1 MVIYQA
7 KSEPTNYKPMGGIWP
22 ADVFDINALNK
33 KIAYKI
39 QASSSSVEGDV

>member
-22 ADVFDINALNK
+22 ADVFDFIFYFLFYFDF
-33 KIAYKI
+33 IY
-39 QASSSSVEGDV
+39 